1 MAGAVGAGVAIAYG
15 LVMLAGRFGLKTKYM
30 VVPMSKINQYLDKG
44 TLIGTMT
51 RAASRA
57 KPLWKDFFTKDKS
70 GKISR
75 LKTNVKVV
83 GAPGWNKTFRE
94 TLGNPEV
101 AGLLRQFWAG
111 KINRKA
117 VYGSLAAMTIAPD
130 MINVLLDMKEDP
142 EWKPNPGIGFLGS
155 SSLGPRPIEAVQPE
169 EIEVEHLDPP
179 FIQHLRELLP
189 EILSGYKWNDPGSTP
204 EGFYSPP
211 SGDGKPI
218 WRGISEA
225 TYRRDEDGNLVR
237 VTDADRRT
245 EERKLIGEE
254 AVSEARFTKEDET
267 RIANTLARQGGSFLQ
282 DPSQFNKEDLVTLGV
297 GKSGFLPRGAW
308 KNWFAKEQEK
318 GFLPSEP
325 SLLDRLKISDKEQE
339 EMPDTQRSR
348 LKKGGSVKKKKKSTK
363 KKVQRKITKTY
374 ANNTRKPKRA

>member
-1 MAGAVGAGVAIAYG
+1 MAVVTGAVAAVTWIALQTGAVVTLREILKRPELLKQAISWT
-15 LVMLAGRFGLKTKYM
+15 V
-30 VVPMSKINQYLDKG
+30 
-44 TLIGTMT
+44 
-51 RAASRA
+51 SRA
-57 KPLWKDFFTKDKS
+57 KPTW
-70 GKISR
+70 SR
-75 LKTNVKVV
+75 LVTNAGKPTKHAGVHSATSTTQRTILAKKAWQEQIYNHLAQNNVKVTPIIKRQV
-83 GAPGWNKTFRE
+83 KNAAEKLRNLTDKPSPN
-94 TLGNPEV
+94 EV
-101 AGLLRQFWAG
+101 AAYKRAMNPLNMPSTFDRQLREKYFIATVG
-111 KINRKA
+111 T
-117 VYGSLAAMTIAPD
+117 VAAEEIIRLWDTVPTEEPIGYEPSS
-130 MINVLLDMKEDP
+130 
-142 EWKPNPGIGFLGS
+142 GIGGMGS
-155 SSLGPRPIEAVQPE
+155 YWRPPPTIPISVAEESALARVKHFDQPRLLTASSDVRGPFE
-169 EIEVEHLDPP
+169 
-179 FIQHLRELLP
+179 
-189 EILSGYKWNDPGSTP
+189 TP
-204 EGFYSPP
+204 L
-211 SGDGKPI
+211 
-218 WRGISEA
+218 
-225 TYRRDEDGNLVR
+225 TQ
-237 VTDADRRT
+237 

-254 AVSEARFTKEDET
+254 AVSEARFTKEDAT